1 MHLVP
6 GELGGAGGVGSRG
19 GQPGGQQGRKGCP
32 AGSLAAATMPAAA
45 CPRTAPHPLP
55 LCLCPTQQ
63 GVEIGIGIGVGVSL
77 VVVIYRV
84 AFPRITTLGRLPG
97 TSIYR

>member
-1 MHLVP
+1 MHPVP
-6 GELGGAGGVGSRG
+6 GECGRLKLPSQTYPHSR
-19 GQPGGQQGRKGCP
+19 QHTPDACRC
-32 AGSLAAATMPAAA
+32 LAARTPRATLLLASLS
-45 CPRTAPHPLP
+45 CPLLP
-55 LCLCPTQQ
+55 SSLLASPQ

-77 VVVIYRV
+77 VVVIYRT